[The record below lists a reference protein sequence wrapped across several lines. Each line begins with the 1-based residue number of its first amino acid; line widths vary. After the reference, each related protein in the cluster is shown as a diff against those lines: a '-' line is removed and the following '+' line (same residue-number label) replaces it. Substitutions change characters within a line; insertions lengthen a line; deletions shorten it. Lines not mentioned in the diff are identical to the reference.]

1 MNRSSNGEVMAP
13 EVGASELFFYFFP
26 AKIPAKREMLPV
38 NRELHVVAGVA
49 FFLKVLNLW
58 TNS

>member
-1 MNRSSNGEVMAP
+1 MAP